1 MENKPQIIISLT
13 DLAEIE
19 QQLEERK
26 LPAELVD
33 ALEDELARAKIVPNK
48 EIPND
53 VVAIGSQVK
62 FKVLETDMTFTKT
75 LCLPDDISKY
85 DDGISVFAPIG
96 SAIIGL
102 SVGQRINWQ
111 IQRSLQTVEVVWVNQ

>member
-1 MENKPQIIISLT
+1 MEKKPKITISST

-19 QQLEERK
+19 RQLEKRT

-33 ALEDELARAKIVPNK
+33 ALEDELARAKILPNR
-48 EIPND
+48 EMPSN

-62 FKVLETDMTFTKT
+62 FKVIETDMTFTKT
-75 LCLPDDISKY
+75 LCLPEDISKY

-102 SVGQRINWQ
+102 STGQRINWQ
-111 IQRSLQTVEVVWVNQ
+111 IQRSLQTVEIIEVIK

>member
-1 MENKPQIIISLT
+1 MENKPKIIISST

-19 QQLEERK
+19 RQLEERK

-33 ALEDELARAKIVPNK
+33 ALEEELARAKILPNK
-48 EIPND
+48 EMPND
-53 VVAIGSQVK
+53 VVVIGSQVK

-75 LCLPDDISKY
+75 LCLPEDISKY

-102 SVGQRINWQ
+102 STGQRINWQ
-111 IQRSLQTVEVVWVNQ
+111 VQRSLQTVEVVWVTQ

>member
-1 MENKPQIIISLT
+1 MENKPKIIISST

-19 QQLEERK
+19 RQLEERK
-26 LPAELVD
+26 LPVELVD
-33 ALEDELARAKIVPNK
+33 ALEEELARAKILPNK
-48 EIPND
+48 EMPND
-53 VVAIGSQVK
+53 VVVIGSQVK

-75 LCLPDDISKY
+75 LCLPEDISKY

-102 SVGQRINWQ
+102 STGQRINWQ
-111 IQRSLQTVEVVWVNQ
+111 VQRSLQTVEVVWVTQ

>member
-1 MENKPQIIISLT
+1 MEKKPKITISLT

-19 QQLEERK
+19 RQLEKRT

-33 ALEDELARAKIVPNK
+33 ALEDELARAKILPNR
-48 EIPND
+48 EMPSN

-62 FKVLETDMTFTKT
+62 FKVIETDMTFTKT
-75 LCLPDDISKY
+75 LCLPEDISKY

-102 SVGQRINWQ
+102 STGQRINWQ
-111 IQRSLQTVEVVWVNQ
+111 IQRSLQTVEIIEVIK